1 MPSYTHR
8 MNAFPPVGAHLIAG
22 DWVTDGAAGTGVSLN
37 PARPDEPVG
46 DYPIGDAGTAS
57 DAVGAAVEARSS
69 WRSLPFGARAR
80 ILEQAAREQ
89 GDTALEFFTRT
100 RTAYIRPDTRR

>member
-22 DWVTDGAAGTGVSLN
+22 DRVTDGAAGTGVSLN

-57 DAVGAAVEARSS
+57 DAVGAADEKGDV
-69 WRSLPFGARAR
+69 
-80 ILEQAAREQ
+80 
-89 GDTALEFFTRT
+89 GDTIIA
-100 RTAYIRPDTRR
+100 PGS

>member
-1 MPSYTHR
+1 M
-8 MNAFPPVGAHLIAG
+8 
-22 DWVTDGAAGTGVSLN
+22 SLD

-80 ILEQAAREQ
+80 TLEQAAREQ

-100 RTAYIRPDTRR
+100 AYIRPGTGR